1 MEINIGIRESARE
14 LTVDVELSHDEIQAL
29 IAKAVNE
36 GEPLRLDE
44 TNGRTVIVPAQSIGS
59 VEIAAN
65 QTRRVGFGF

>member
-44 TNGRTVIVPAQSIGS
+44 TNGRTVIVPAQSIGY